1 MEVDAYAD
9 SSFLVSLLRVDS
21 NHEAAMRYMA
31 ECGETLAF
39 NPLHRVELRNALR
52 NAQAF
57 GQITE
62 NERRLAFRRIEQDLQ
77 ARLLIYTRVSWTDVF
92 RLADELSDKHSGKG
106 GQRTIALLHVA
117 LALECGAKTFL
128 SFDRRQRSL
137 AKAANLIV
145 KP

>member
-9 SSFLVSLLRVDS
+9 SSFLLSLLRVDS

-31 ECGETLAF
+31 ECSETLPF

-57 GQITE
+57 VQITE
-62 NERRLAFRRIEQDLQ
+62 NERRLAFRQIEQDLQ
-77 ARLLIYTRVSWTDVF
+77 AGLLIYTPVNWTDVF
-92 RLADELSDKHSGKG
+92 RLEDELSNKHSGKE
-106 GQRTIALLHVA
+106 GQRAIDLLHVA
-117 LALECGAKTFL
+117 LALVCGAKIVL
-128 SFDRRQRSL
+128 SFDRRQRGL
-137 AKAANLIV
+137 AKAVNLIV

>member
-9 SSFLVSLLRVDS
+9 TSFLVSLLRVDS

-31 ECGETLAF
+31 QRGETLAF

-62 NERRLAFRRIEQDLQ
+62 NERRLAFRQIEQD
-77 ARLLIYTRVSWTDVF
+77 Y
-92 RLADELSDKHSGKG
+92 
-106 GQRTIALLHVA
+106 
-117 LALECGAKTFL
+117 
-128 SFDRRQRSL
+128 
-137 AKAANLIV
+137 
-145 KP
+145 KPGC